1 MPFVAQSSCRRIQSI
16 RRALSMLKPINRQSH
31 VHALRYHP
39 DRWMPVCG
47 FYNWACAAITSK
59 VYRNWLGF
67 RVIHYHPAR
76 WMPFPASQN
85 RFLINSV
92 PCFSVIQSLC
102 NKCNAT
108 DHPERW
114 IPIKNLQ
121 LVKTIQSDGCM
132 HVSHLHCFIPIS
144 TYIYYSRGKFSVSD
158 LQLFCYFWASLVPAH
173 L

>member
-1 MPFVAQSSCRRIQSI
+1 MHIIYVKTNKSSIAGACTQIPPR
-16 RRALSMLKPINRQSH
+16 
-31 VHALRYHP
+31 
-39 DRWMPVCG
+39 PVG

-67 RVIHYHPAR
+67 RDIRYHPAR

-92 PCFSVIQSLC
+92 SCFSVIQSLLSSWWC
-102 NKCNAT
+102 VTNAMRLT
-108 DHPERW
+108 IQRGGYPLRGCV
-114 IPIKNLQ
+114 L
-121 LVKTIQSDGCM
+121 LKTIQSGGCM

-158 LQLFCYFWASLVPAH
+158 RQLFCHFWASLVPAH